1 MNAEVLIK
9 SKDVLSDGAIL
20 EMVIWKLPSPVL
32 GSKHPYKYRLCYGKS
47 GVRIVGFDNE
57 RLKGDHCHFDGKET
71 AYNFTDVDQ
80 LVSDFLAAVRNRRK
94 QK

>member
-1 MNAEVLIK
+1 MNAEILIK
-9 SKDVLSDGAIL
+9 SKDVLCDGAIL

-32 GSKHPYKYRLCYGKS
+32 GSKHPYKYRLYYGKS

-57 RLKGDHCHFDGKET
+57 RLKCDHCHFDGKET
-71 AYNFTDVDQ
+71 ANNFTDVDQ
-80 LVSDFLAAVRNRRK
+80 LVSDFLEAVRNRRK